1 METSSSQLEFVRDE
15 PTPESVGEFV
25 GYLSWNGW
33 RTRRHLVEK
42 FGISERQV
50 RLLAERA
57 GADVV
62 RGPKG
67 FAHFEHVEVDEARHC
82 AEIAISQ
89 GKKMIRWGLAL
100 KRKLHQRIG

>member
-1 METSSSQLEFVRDE
+1 MPAAIQLEFVSDE
-15 PTPESVGEFV
+15 PTPESVGAFV

-33 RTRRHLVEK
+33 RTRRHLTRH
-42 FGISERQV
+42 FGIRERQV

-57 GADVV
+57 GTEVV

-67 FAHFEHVEVDEARHC
+67 FAHIEHVDADEARHC

-89 GKKMIRWGLAL
+89 GKKMIRWGLGI
-100 KRKLHQRIG
+100 KRRLHQRIG